1 MDSGVPSI
9 RGLKVLIDGVYRH
22 EAQGTGI
29 SAYSRTLGVG
39 LEKLGADVSW
49 LSGAEAPGKAGK
61 LADEVALAD
70 PPAPARGPR
79 RYVQTALRMGQGIA
93 TARMTARKLGGAGVV
108 LADPAAPRAGATYL
122 APGLFVK
129 AHYRHMLLR
138 EFAEVRVPDE
148 VDVLHLSA
156 PMPVKMKG
164 VKTVTTIHDLVP
176 IRLPWTTPDNKSEFI
191 QRVRTN
197 AKLSDLIV
205 TVSEASK
212 RDIVEI
218 LDIDPAKVAVT
229 WQPSDLAP
237 LTAQERDSIPR
248 VLGKFGLSP
257 QGYALF
263 VGALEPKKNLRR
275 LIEAFLETDTGIP
288 LVIVGRR
295 AWLWESDAAFI
306 ETLGDKAKA
315 RLNFLGYVGREDL
328 RRLYAGAQMFL
339 FPSLYEGFGLPALEA
354 MTAGCPVVTS
364 NAASLPEVCGD
375 GALYADPLDRDDIR
389 AKIEQLMRD
398 PGLRTALGEAGR
410 AQAKRFSFD
419 TYVAKLGEA
428 YGKLLA

>member
-1 MDSGVPSI
+1 MAAPSSI
-9 RGLKVLIDGVYRH
+9 RGLKVLIDGAYRQ

-29 SAYSRTLGVG
+29 SAYSRTLGAG
-39 LEKLGADVSW
+39 LEKLGAEVSW
-49 LSGAEAPGKAGK
+49 LSGAEAPAKSGK
-61 LADEVALAD
+61 LVDEVALAD
-70 PPAPARGPR
+70 PPLPATGAR
-79 RYVQTALRMGQGIA
+79 RYAQTALRMGQGIA
-93 TARMTARKLGGAGVV
+93 TARMTARRLNDSGAVI
-108 LADPAAPRAGATYL
+108 ADPAAIRPASTWL

-138 EFAEVRVPDE
+138 EFAEVRVPE
-148 VDVLHLSA
+148 KIDVLHLSA
-156 PMPVKMKG
+156 PMPVRMKG
-164 VKTVTTIHDLVP
+164 VRTVTTIHDLVP

-191 QRVRTN
+191 HRVRTN
-197 AKLSDLIV
+197 ARLSDLII

-212 RDIVEI
+212 RDIVDI
-218 LDIDPAKVAVT
+218 LDVDPEKIAVT

-237 LTAQERDSIPR
+237 VSSHDRDSIPR
-248 VLGKFGLSP
+248 VLGRYGLAP

-275 LIEAFLETDTGIP
+275 LIEAFLETDSDVP

-295 AWLWESDAAFI
+295 AWLWDADAAFV
-306 ETLGDKAKA
+306 ETLGDKAKS
-315 RLNFLGYVGREDL
+315 RLKFLGYVGREDL

-354 MTAGCPVVTS
+354 MVAGCPVVAS

-375 GALYADPLDRDDIR
+375 GALYADPLERGDIR

-398 PGLRTALGEAGR
+398 PGLRSALGEAGR
-410 AQAKRFSFD
+410 TQAKRFSFD
-419 TYVAKLGEA
+419 AYVENLAKA
-428 YGKLLA
+428 YAMLLA